1 MREIGGKV
9 REVGMWWSD
18 RSEYDCGASDASAIY
33 FKDMDE
39 MLACLFRSG
48 MELLLFYTYGS
59 DLAR

>member
-1 MREIGGKV
+1 M